1 MIWKK
6 KKEKDF
12 LGVFKNLK
20 RFILWSHDKRF
31 SSLISHVKELHLLRN
46 ASQMVGHLYKKLSN
60 YSHKVNG
67 TLQYNGQNRQ
77 KVLPII

>member
-6 KKEKDF
+6 NKEKDF

-20 RFILWSHDKRF
+20 RFILWPHDKRF

-46 ASQMVGHLYKKLSN
+46 ASQTVGHLYEK
-60 YSHKVNG
+60 
-67 TLQYNGQNRQ
+67 
-77 KVLPII
+77 